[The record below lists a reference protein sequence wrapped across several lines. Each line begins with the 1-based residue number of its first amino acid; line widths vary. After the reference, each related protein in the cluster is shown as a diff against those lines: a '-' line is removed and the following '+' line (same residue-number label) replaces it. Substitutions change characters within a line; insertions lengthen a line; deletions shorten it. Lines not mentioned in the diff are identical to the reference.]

1 MNTDLIFTTFLSIA
15 QTITVS
21 MVIFLL
27 QRKRDK
33 KEEEKERHA
42 KIKEQEARLAM
53 KVTMA
58 TGDLSLGCA
67 VALERGKAN
76 GEIKDAKKEFSIAK
90 KEYLEFL
97 NDEAFEYINHSD

>member
-1 MNTDLIFTTFLSIA
+1 MDYNLIFTTFLSIM

-33 KEEEKERHA
+33 KETDRENRAKMREE
-42 KIKEQEARLAM
+42 EARLAM
-53 KVTMA
+53 KLSMA
-58 TGDLSLGCA
+58 TGKLSFGCA

-76 GEIKDAKKEFSIAK
+76 GEIKEAKSDWEKVK
-90 KEYLEFL
+90 KEYLDFL
-97 NDEAFEYINHSD
+97 NKEAFEHLQDM

>member
-1 MNTDLIFTTFLSIA
+1 MDNVVFTTFLSIA

-33 KEEEKERHA
+33 QEAKKEKHA
-42 KIKEQEARLAM
+42 KMREEEARLAM
-53 KVTMA
+53 KLSMA
-58 TGDLSLGCA
+58 TGKLSFGCA

-76 GEIKDAKKEFSIAK
+76 GEIKDAVKEWESVKA
-90 KEYLEFL
+90 EYLEFL
-97 NDEAFEYINHSD
+97 NKEAFEHINEGK

>member
-1 MNTDLIFTTFLSIA
+1 MNNVVFTTFLSIV

-33 KEEEKERHA
+33 QEAEREKHIKMREE
-42 KIKEQEARLAM
+42 EARLAM
-53 KVTMA
+53 KLSMA
-58 TGDLSLGCA
+58 TGKLSFGCA

-76 GEIKDAKKEFSIAK
+76 GEIKEAKKEWEDVK
-90 KEYLEFL
+90 REYLEFL
-97 NDEAFEYINHSD
+97 NKEAFEHLREM